1 MKIVRTVNL
10 CVLLAALIASPSC
23 KKTQRPENGVLN
35 AAIQSSP
42 ATLDPRLATD
52 AEGDKISQ
60 LIFDGLMARNDDLEI
75 VPDLAERFEKIS
87 DTSYRFFL
95 RRGVLFHSGN
105 PLTSRDVVYTYETI
119 LDGTV
124 ASPFKEYFS
133 RIRKIVSE
141 DDYTVR
147 IDLAEPY
154 APFLTL
160 LTKGI
165 VSEADAKKLGGRYG
179 REPVGTGPYR
189 LVRFVPEKIVE
200 LEANSGYFG
209 KIPKIKTLRLHVIS
223 DDNIRVLKLIK
234 GDIDLV
240 QNGVPA
246 LLLKKVLENS
256 GLEMIADDGIVVTY
270 LGMNLTDKYLK
281 DRRVR
286 QAIAYAI
293 DRDQIIAHRY
303 GGMAEKANS
312 ILSPMNWAYDA
323 DLYQYDYDPKKAA
336 SLLEEADLKKPT
348 LSYKTSTIKERI
360 DTGRMIAHQLGQA
373 GITVKV
379 EPYEWGT
386 FYRDVRTGNFQ
397 LYSLSWVGVT
407 EPDIFYDVCHSSRF
421 PPRGLNRDRYKNPE
435 VDRLVGEARVTMD
448 QNERKKIYS
457 KVQKIILDDLPFVP
471 LWYEKNIVVYQKSLE
486 DVSVRPDASY
496 LTFVN
501 ITKE

>member
-1 MKIVRTVNL
+1 MKIQSSVNL
-10 CVLLAALIASPSC
+10 CVLLAALALLPSC
-23 KKTQRPENGVLN
+23 KGARAPEEGVLSV
-35 AAIQSSP
+35 AIQSSP

-60 LIFDGLMARNDDLEI
+60 LIFDGLMARDDDLEI
-75 VPDLAERFEKIS
+75 VPGLAERYEKVN
-87 DTSYRFFL
+87 DVSYRFFL

-105 PLTSRDVVYTYETI
+105 PLTARDVVYTYKTI
-119 LDGTV
+119 LEGAI

-133 RIRKIVSE
+133 NIKDVVAE

-147 IDLAEPY
+147 IDLSGPY
-154 APFLTL
+154 AAFLSL

-165 VSEADAKKLGGRYG
+165 VSEADAKRLGGRYG

-189 LVRFVPEKIVE
+189 LVRFAPDKIVE
-200 LEANSGYFG
+200 LEANLNYFG
-209 KIPKIKTLRLHVIS
+209 KVPAIKTLKLHVIS

-234 GDIDLV
+234 GDVDLV

-246 LLLKKVLENS
+246 LLLKKVLEND
-256 GLEMIADDGIVVTY
+256 GLEMTADDGIVVSY

-281 DRRVR
+281 DPRVR

-293 DRDQIIAHRY
+293 DRDEIISHRY
-303 GGMAEKANS
+303 GGMAVKANS
-312 ILSPMNWAYDA
+312 ILSPTNWAYDD
-323 DLYQYDYDPKKAA
+323 DLREYEYDPEKSVA
-336 SLLEEADLKKPT
+336 LLDEAGLKTVK
-348 LSYKTSTIKERI
+348 LSYKTSASKERI
-360 DTGRMIAHQLGQA
+360 DTARMIAHQLAKA
-373 GITVKV
+373 GITVRV

-407 EPDIFYDVCHSSRF
+407 EPDIFYSVCDSSRF
-421 PPRGLNRDRYKNPE
+421 PPRGLNRSRYENQEIDK
-435 VDRLVGEARVTMD
+435 LVRQARITMD
-448 QNERKKIYS
+448 KDARKEIYAR
-457 KVQKIILDDLPFVP
+457 VQKIVLDDLPFIP
-471 LWYEKNIVVYQKSLE
+471 LWYEKNIVVYRKSLE

-501 ITKE
+501 ISRD